1 MISRIGNRKSKRWG
15 VASAR
20 GFSLIEL
27 LLVMALLSIVISITL
42 PSLANFFRGR
52 TLDAEARRL
61 LSLTRYGQS
70 RAVSEGIPMMLWV
83 DPENRTYGLEQEAG
97 WDDTDAK
104 AVNLKLDDNL
114 KIEVIRTNV
123 VKPLLAVASPQ
134 RATGNVD
141 TRQNLPSIRF
151 LPDGSIGESSLP
163 GIHLLEK
170 DGASLWL
177 SRSQNR
183 MNYEIRKEA
192 IQ

>member
-15 VASAR
+15 AAPAG

-42 PSLANFFRGR
+42 PSLSNFFRGR

-70 RAVSEGIPMMLWV
+70 RAVSEGIPMVLWV
-83 DPENRTYGLEQEAG
+83 DPENRTYGLEQERG

-104 AVNLKLDDNL
+104 SVNLKLDDNL
-114 KIEVIRTNV
+114 KVEVIRTNV
-123 VKPLLAVASPQ
+123 VKPLLAMASPMGS
-134 RATGNVD
+134 TGNVD
-141 TRQNLPSIRF
+141 TKQNLPTIRF
-151 LPDGSIGESSLP
+151 LPDGSIAESSLP

-183 MNYEIRKEA
+183 MSYEIGTTS

>member
-1 MISRIGNRKSKRWG
+1 MISRIGRRKSDLWG
-15 VASAR
+15 ADPHR

-27 LLVMALLSIVISITL
+27 LLVLALLSIVISISLPTL
-42 PSLANFFRGR
+42 SNFFRGR

-70 RAVSEGIPMMLWV
+70 RAASEGIPMRLWV
-83 DPENRTYGLEQEAG
+83 DPENRSYGLEQEPG

-104 AVNLKLDDNL
+104 SVNLKLDDNL
-114 KIEVIRTNV
+114 KVEVLRTNV
-123 VKPLLAVASPQ
+123 VKPLSAVSSPLTS
-134 RATGNVD
+134 TGNVD

-163 GIHLLEK
+163 GIHLSEK
-170 DGASLWL
+170 DGTSLWL

-183 MNYEIRKEA
+183 MSYEIRKEA
-192 IQ
+192 TQ

>member
-1 MISRIGNRKSKRWG
+1 MMISRIGSRRSEPWDTDPR
-15 VASAR
+15 R

-27 LLVMALLSIVISITL
+27 LLVLALLSIVISITL
-42 PSLANFFRGR
+42 PSLSNFFRGR

-70 RAVSEGIPMMLWV
+70 RAVSEGIPMVLWV
-83 DPENRTYGLEQEAG
+83 DPENRAYGLEQEPG

-104 AVNLKLDDNL
+104 SVNLKLDDNL
-114 KIEVIRTNV
+114 KVEVIRTNV
-123 VKPLLAVASPQ
+123 VKPLSAMASPLTS
-134 RATGNVD
+134 AGNID

-151 LPDGSIGESSLP
+151 LPDGSIAESSLP
-163 GIHLLEK
+163 RIHLMEK

-183 MNYEIRKEA
+183 MSYEIRSESN
-192 IQ
+192 

>member
-1 MISRIGNRKSKRWG
+1 MISRIGNRRSKRWG
-15 VASAR
+15 AASDR

-27 LLVMALLSIVISITL
+27 LLVMALLSIVIAVAL
-42 PSLANFFRGR
+42 PSLSNFFRGR

-70 RAVSEGIPMMLWV
+70 RAVSEGIPMVLWV
-83 DPENRTYGLEQEAG
+83 DPENRTYGLEQEPG
-97 WDDTDAK
+97 WDDTDVK

-114 KIEVIRTNV
+114 KVEVTKTNV
-123 VKPLLAVASPQ
+123 AKPLLAVASPLGS
-134 RATGNVD
+134 AGIVD
-141 TRQNLPSIRF
+141 TKQNLPSIRF
-151 LPDGSIGESSLP
+151 LPDGSIAETSLP
-163 GIHLLEK
+163 EIQLLEK

-183 MNYEIRKEA
+183 MSYEIGTTS

>member
-1 MISRIGNRKSKRWG
+1 MISRIGNRRSKRRG
-15 VASAR
+15 AGPGC

-42 PSLANFFRGR
+42 PSLSNFFRGR
-52 TLDAEARRL
+52 ALDAEARRL

-70 RAVSEGIPMMLWV
+70 RAVSEGIPMVLWV
-83 DPENRTYGLEQEAG
+83 DPENRTYGLEQEPG

-104 AVNLKLDDNL
+104 SVNLKLDDNL
-114 KIEVIRTNV
+114 KVEVIRTNV
-123 VKPLLAVASPQ
+123 VKPLSTLASPL
-134 RATGNVD
+134 RSTGNVD
-141 TRQNLPSIRF
+141 TKQNLPSIHF
-151 LPDGSIGESSLP
+151 LPDGSIAESSLP

-183 MNYEIRKEA
+183 MGYEIRNSS